1 MVAQGEALG
10 NRRKVLSS
18 PERARQNCR
27 MPQSLA
33 ALHVH
38 LIFSTK
44 DRTPFLGENVRE
56 PLHGYLAGVLKE
68 IECHPI
74 IINSMPDHIHLLFDL
89 ARTIAISRVVEALKT
104 GSSKWLKT
112 RDAKLAHFAWQSG
125 YGAFA
130 VSESN
135 VTAVREYIR
144 DQAEHHRARSF
155 QDEFRAFL
163 ERHSLAYDE

>member
-1 MVAQGEALG
+1 
-10 NRRKVLSS
+10 
-18 PERARQNCR
+18 
-27 MPQSLA
+27 MPHSLA

-44 DRTPFLGENVRE
+44 DRRPFLTEDVRE
-56 PLHGYLAGVLKE
+56 ALHGYLAGVLKE

-74 IINSMPDHIHLLFDL
+74 IIKSMEDHIHLLFDL
-89 ARTIAISRVVEALKT
+89 GRTVAISRVGEALKT

-112 RDAKLAHFAWQSG
+112 RGPNLAHFAWQSG
-125 YGAFA
+125 YAAFA

-135 VTAVREYIR
+135 VGAVRDYIR
-144 DQAEHHRARSF
+144 AQAELHRTRSF

-163 ERHSLAYDE
+163 ERHRLAYDEKYVWD

>member
-1 MVAQGEALG
+1 
-10 NRRKVLSS
+10 
-18 PERARQNCR
+18 

-44 DRTPFLGENVRE
+44 DRTPFLVENVRVD
-56 PLHGYLAGVLKE
+56 LHGYMAGILKE
-68 IECHPI
+68 IDCHPI
-74 IINSMPDHIHLLFDL
+74 IINSMEDHIHLLFDL
-89 ARTIAISRVVEALKT
+89 GRTVAMSRAVEAVKT

-112 RDAKLAHFAWQSG
+112 RAPKLAHFAWQSG

-130 VSESN
+130 VSESS
-135 VTAVREYIR
+135 VLAVHDYICG
-144 DQAEHHRARSF
+144 QAEHHRTRSF

-163 ERHSLAYDE
+163 ERHGLAFDEKYVWD

>member
-1 MVAQGEALG
+1 
-10 NRRKVLSS
+10 
-18 PERARQNCR
+18 

-44 DRTPFLGENVRE
+44 DRAPFLIEDIRA
-56 PLHGYLAGVLKE
+56 PLHGYLAGILQE
-68 IECHPI
+68 IACHPI
-74 IINSMPDHIHLLFDL
+74 IINSMDDHIHLLFDL
-89 ARTIAISRVVEALKT
+89 GRTVSISQVVEAVKT

-112 RDAKLAHFAWQSG
+112 RDPGLAQFAWQSG
-125 YGAFA
+125 YAAFA

-135 VTAVREYIR
+135 LTEVCEYIR
-144 DQAEHHRARSF
+144 NQVEHHRTRSF

-163 ERHSLAYDE
+163 GRHRMAFDEKYVWG

>member
-1 MVAQGEALG
+1 MGAFAEV
-10 NRRKVLSS
+10 S
-18 PERARQNCR
+18 ERAKQISP

-44 DRTPFLGENVRE
+44 DRAPALIEDVRSA
-56 PLHGYLAGVLKE
+56 LHGFLAGVLQE
-68 IECHPI
+68 IGCHPI
-74 IINSMPDHIHLLFDL
+74 IINSMEDHVHLLFDL
-89 ARTIAISRVVEALKT
+89 GRTVAISQVVEAVKT

-112 RDAKLAHFAWQSG
+112 RNPRLARFAWQSG

-130 VSESN
+130 VSESSLGE
-135 VTAVREYIR
+135 VRDYISR
-144 DQAEHHRARSF
+144 QAEHHRARSF

-163 ERHSLAYDE
+163 GRHRVAFDERYVWD